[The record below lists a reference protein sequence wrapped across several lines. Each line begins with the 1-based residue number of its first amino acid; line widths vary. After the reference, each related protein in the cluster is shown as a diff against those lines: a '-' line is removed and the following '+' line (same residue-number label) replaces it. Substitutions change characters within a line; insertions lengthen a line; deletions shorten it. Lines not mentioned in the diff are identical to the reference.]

1 MRPHGRIQRIIEV
14 AQAVKGLFLVLRLG
28 QLVVYIAKA
37 QGLGKELVVY
47 LHKPVGE
54 QFAVRDCLHGVP
66 WDFTVTLGFLD

>member
-1 MRPHGRIQRIIEV
+1 LRPHGRIQRIVEV

-28 QLVVYIAKA
+28 QLIVNIRIP
-37 QGLGKELVVY
+37 QRLGKELVVY